1 METPYQH
8 FKQQFL
14 QSIAISSTIKKM
26 LVFKRDV
33 KPLRYNSE
41 KHGYRERNCEI
52 FDGKVSVC
60 GKCWWLLF
68 YLLISRRNGKKRIET
83 DKGFCLM
90 SLTRMQSFIYPKS
103 NPSHCNV
110 CPHLGRSRVT
120 MTNSRHW
127 LLIRSLHLLESL
139 QTPRAGRWVHKS
151 TFLKSPQDII
161 KERSISFTLFFNFVP
176 EPAVDLLIRCNCP
189 LYWSGLCGFLWL
201 FPFLSHFR
209 R

>member
-1 METPYQH
+1 
-8 FKQQFL
+8 
-14 QSIAISSTIKKM
+14 M

-41 KHGYRERNCEI
+41 KHGYRERN

-68 YLLISRRNGKKRIET
+68 YLLISRRNGKT

-103 NPSHCNV
+103 DPSHCYV

-120 MTNSRHW
+120 MTNSRPW

-151 TFLKSPQDII
+151 IFLKSPQDII